1 MVQYEELI
9 TFVTLAEVKSFTKTA
24 EKLLMSQPNVSLHIK
39 NLEEEFQTKLFHRSP
54 RFLKITESGE
64 LLLERAKQMIKIYE
78 QAKEEILDLQN
89 AVRGRMKI
97 GASFTIGEYVLPRL
111 LSNLRRRYEDLEPD
125 VIIGNTEEIVRAVRL
140 LEVDIGLIEGRTTDE
155 ELHAVPFMEDELFFV
170 ASCAHP
176 LAKKKPVRMEDLQN
190 QTWITREPG
199 SGTRDYL
206 QHVINSHGLKVK
218 SMITI
223 SSNQG
228 IKEAVIQGMGLSL
241 LSGAVI
247 EREVKHKYLSVI
259 QPENRSF
266 TRTFS
271 YIYSQLKEKQK
282 SVRAFIHMLAGGK
295 GDPLVSLVKV

>member
-271 YIYSQLKEKQK
+271 YIYSPLKEKQK
-282 SVRAFIHMLAGGK
+282 SVRACIHMLAGGK

>member
-111 LSNLRRRYEDLEPD
+111 LSDLRRRYEDLEPD

-271 YIYSQLKEKQK
+271 YIYSPLKEKQK

>member
-228 IKEAVIQGMGLSL
+228 IKEAMIQGMGLSL

-271 YIYSQLKEKQK
+271 YIYSPLKEKQK

>member
-155 ELHAVPFMEDELFFV
+155 ELHAVPFMEDELFL

-176 LAKKKPVRMEDLQN
+176 LAKR
-190 QTWITREPG
+190 
-199 SGTRDYL
+199 
-206 QHVINSHGLKVK
+206 
-218 SMITI
+218 
-223 SSNQG
+223 
-228 IKEAVIQGMGLSL
+228 SL
-241 LSGAVI
+241 
-247 EREVKHKYLSVI
+247 
-259 QPENRSF
+259 
-266 TRTFS
+266 
-271 YIYSQLKEKQK
+271 
-282 SVRAFIHMLAGGK
+282 
-295 GDPLVSLVKV
+295 